1 MLITFGLILLFYQI
15 MISKASDVK
24 AAAMINNR
32 MAGELTQNL
41 EQDTNLIVSG
51 FSLGSAMGMLLLGAK
66 VSTKSIN

>member
-1 MLITFGLILLFYQI
+1 MLKTFGLILLCYQI

-24 AAAMINNR
+24 AAAMINNK
-32 MAGELTQNL
+32 MTGKLTKNL

-51 FSLGSAMGMLLLGAK
+51 FSLGNAMGMLLLGAK